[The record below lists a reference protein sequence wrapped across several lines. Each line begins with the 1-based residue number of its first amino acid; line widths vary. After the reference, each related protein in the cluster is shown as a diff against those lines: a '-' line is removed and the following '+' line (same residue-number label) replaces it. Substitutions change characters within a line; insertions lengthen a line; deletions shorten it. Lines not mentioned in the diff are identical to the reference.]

1 MDQQAET
8 PSEGFGRDSSF
19 KRRSPNMKNQESRV
33 QDKENQTWIW
43 VELER
48 VISADK
54 LLYIVGLLK
63 EYPEY

>member
-1 MDQQAET
+1 
-8 PSEGFGRDSSF
+8 
-19 KRRSPNMKNQESRV
+19 MKNQESRV